1 MGRSKPQ
8 NTSNTMEQIDD
19 IVWLKAEELKIRNEL
34 REAESSNPD
43 SILSYNLRNELEEV
57 RDSIDFFNSVNG
69 ES

>member
-1 MGRSKPQ
+1 
-8 NTSNTMEQIDD
+8 MEQIDD
-19 IVWLKAEELKIRNEL
+19 IVWLKAEELKIWNEL